1 MADVKTGEVGQKRD
15 SLTKPTEQSPNR
27 LGFEESLWTV
37 RDCDVSW
44 DDSDLIV
51 TGNVVKTIDLSDAT
65 AQGAIFD
72 KFIAIDNLDSV
83 LRFTRKFGLP
93 KIDIYRVN
101 PIIQVAQTIYT
112 LEVLREEIASGGER
126 LDLLIR
132 FYKYRGRPHARLTS
146 IDYVYGFDGSI
157 PSRVELQRLPNSKRE
172 QMVAAAGLLAAHVDW
187 LLGDADIRF
196 GILPI
201 EASARVQFLP
211 TIKISCPWA
220 AVVYHLLMRCSEIED
235 VRSCKECGEVFIVVR
250 SHQRECS
257 AKCKKR
263 RQRREKVENEV
274 KGNVDRNI

>member
-1 MADVKTGEVGQKRD
+1 MKTGEVGQKRD
-15 SLTKPTEQSPNR
+15 KLNKSIEQSVNR
-27 LGFEESLWTV
+27 LGFENVLWTV

-44 DDSDLIV
+44 DDPDLIV
-51 TGNVVKTIDLSDAT
+51 AGNVVKTIDLSDAT

-72 KFIAIDNLDSV
+72 KFIAIDNPDSV

-112 LEVLREEIASGGER
+112 LEVLREEIANGGER

-132 FYKYRGRPHARLTS
+132 FYKYRGRPHARLNS
-146 IDYVYGFDGSI
+146 VDYVCGFEGSI
-157 PSRVELQRLPNSKRE
+157 PSRVELQMLPNSKRE
-172 QMVAAAGLLAAHVDW
+172 QLLSAAGLLAAHVDW
-187 LLGDADIRF
+187 LLGDAGIRF

-201 EASARVQFLP
+201 EASNRVQFLP

-235 VRSCKECGEVFIVVR
+235 VRSCKECGEVFVVVR

-263 RQRREKVENEV
+263 RQRRGKLESEV
-274 KGNVDRNI
+274 KSSVDRNI